1 MLKYV
6 DISYLC
12 DNILHKNVASNLNYA
27 TKLSEN

>member
-6 DISYLC
+6 DTSYLC
-12 DNILHKNVASNLNYA
+12 DNILHKNVASILNYA